1 MRKADP
7 GGGGNG
13 LGPEGPAADQFK
25 RAGFK
30 APSPIQ
36 AQVRKCI
43 CGAVV
48 IALSKVIMNFE
59 SEEGFNLQSK

>member
-1 MRKADP
+1 M
-7 GGGGNG
+7 
-13 LGPEGPAADQFK
+13 GPEGPAADQFK

-48 IALSKVIMNFE
+48 IALSKVIMKLK
-59 SEEGFNLQSK
+59 SEEVFNLQSK